1 MFESSPTI
9 HEELGRLRQADR
21 LSEAHERH
29 TSQLAVEAAI
39 PTGLRTRAGATLRRL
54 HDAVAARAHASSQR
68 RRPTTPVTHH

>member
-9 HEELGRLRQADR
+9 HEELGRLRHADR

-29 TSQLAVEAAI
+29 TAHLAVGSAA
-39 PTGLRTRAGATLRRL
+39 PAGLRTRAGATLHRF

>member
-29 TSQLAVEAAI
+29 TGQLAVHSASA
-39 PTGLRTRAGATLRRL
+39 LRTRAGATLRRL
-54 HDAVAARAHASSQR
+54 HDAVAARAHVSSQT